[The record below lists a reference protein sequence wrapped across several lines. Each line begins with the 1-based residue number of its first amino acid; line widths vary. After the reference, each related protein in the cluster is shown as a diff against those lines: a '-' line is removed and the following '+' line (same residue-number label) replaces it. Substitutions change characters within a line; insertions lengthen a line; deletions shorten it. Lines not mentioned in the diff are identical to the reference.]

1 MKKFSEIHLLSS
13 IAIVFFPFPFFP
25 IPSLRDRVMMQS
37 SIYNS
42 LQMCFVILFT
52 RIYLVGLFE
61 NFMEVS
67 RIIYSE
73 CFLVMKQRSLVQT
86 FLFPSPWGQNSLI
99 LKRKKKKKRNI
110 CWSCSRTRK
119 HRHFIWGCHTR
130 VRHRTHLWHLC
141 MRVLARFFFF
151 FFCWKNCRTLEGHLS
166 ILNNYLVIF
175 YLLFWILFLVCI
187 LISKHHIY
195 IYIYFFFFW

>member
-1 MKKFSEIHLLSS
+1 
-13 IAIVFFPFPFFP
+13 
-25 IPSLRDRVMMQS
+25 MMQS

-99 LKRKKKKKRNI
+99 LKRKKKEI
-110 CWSCSRTRK
+110 FAGHALGLGSIDTSFGGAIPVSDTGHIYDTFACVSQP
-119 HRHFIWGCHTR
+119 
-130 VRHRTHLWHLC
+130 V
-141 MRVLARFFFF
+141 FFF

-187 LISKHHIY
+187 VISKHHIY
-195 IYIYFFFFW
+195 IFLIGNKTFIQKYLASCSQW

>member
-1 MKKFSEIHLLSS
+1 
-13 IAIVFFPFPFFP
+13 
-25 IPSLRDRVMMQS
+25 MMQS

-99 LKRKKKKKRNI
+99 LKRKRKKKEI
-110 CWSCSRTRK
+110 
-119 HRHFIWGCHTR
+119 F
-130 VRHRTHLWHLC
+130 
-141 MRVLARFFFF
+141 A
-151 FFCWKNCRTLEGHLS
+151 GHALGQGS
-166 ILNNYLVIF
+166 IDTSFGGAIPV
-175 YLLFWILFLVCI
+175 
-187 LISKHHIY
+187 SDTGHIY
-195 IYIYFFFFW
+195 DTFACVS

>member
-1 MKKFSEIHLLSS
+1 
-13 IAIVFFPFPFFP
+13 
-25 IPSLRDRVMMQS
+25 MMQS

-99 LKRKKKKKRNI
+99 LKRKRKKKEI
-110 CWSCSRTRK
+110 FAGHALGQGSIDTSFGGAIPVSDTGHIYDTFACVSQPD
-119 HRHFIWGCHTR
+119 
-130 VRHRTHLWHLC
+130 
-141 MRVLARFFFF
+141 FFFF

-187 LISKHHIY
+187 VISKHHIY
-195 IYIYFFFFW
+195 IYIFFLIGNKTFIQKY

>member
-99 LKRKKKKKRNI
+99 LKRKKKEI
-110 CWSCSRTRK
+110 
-119 HRHFIWGCHTR
+119 F
-130 VRHRTHLWHLC
+130 
-141 MRVLARFFFF
+141 A
-151 FFCWKNCRTLEGHLS
+151 GHALGLGS
-166 ILNNYLVIF
+166 IDTSFGGAIPV
-175 YLLFWILFLVCI
+175 
-187 LISKHHIY
+187 SDTGHIY
-195 IYIYFFFFW
+195 DTFACVS